1 METTPCRSKN
11 SGSAA
16 EMTGKGFEF
25 GLVGNGIVED
35 NFGIK
40 PGVLI
45 TPEVPTLFTRAWIIN
60 GACRF
65 DMVRSRSF
73 VCDSTVA

>member
-1 METTPCRSKN
+1 
-11 SGSAA
+11 
-16 EMTGKGFEF
+16 MTGKGREF

-35 NFGIK
+35 NFAIK

-45 TPEVPTLFTRAWIIN
+45 TPEVPTLFTRAWITS